1 MIAVETLSSTLE
13 RNFEPYIIELLPLLL
28 SSFGDSIPEVRDATQ
43 DAAKVIMARLSG
55 YDVKSILP
63 SLLSGLDE
71 KQWRTKKGSIE
82 LLGTMAFCA
91 PRQLS
96 VSLPTII
103 PRLTDVMTDSHTQVR
118 GAANKSLK
126 QFGEVINNPEIQSLV
141 PVLLKAFVDPSKSS
155 NALSSLL
162 DVSFTHYIDSP
173 SLALVSL
180 RLTFNCSH

>member
-28 SSFGDSIPEVRDATQ
+28 PPFDDSIPEVRDATQ

-71 KQWRTKKGSIE
+71 QQWRTKKGSIE

-103 PRLTDVMTDSHTQVR
+103 PRLTDVMTDSHM
-118 GAANKSLK
+118 
-126 QFGEVINNPEIQSLV
+126 
-141 PVLLKAFVDPSKSS
+141 
-155 NALSSLL
+155 
-162 DVSFTHYIDSP
+162 
-173 SLALVSL
+173 
-180 RLTFNCSH
+180 